1 MIINSLDNIVKGTK
15 NKLGDTVR
23 YIKNYNNNIVYVV
36 EVVPTNSS
44 SLMIKQCGRSNLL
57 WLMTMSLVQRLKR
70 KVVLFLPHLQTIYH
84 KMIVM
89 LNQIYLL
96 IVWTNAPN
104 SDDWSVF
111 MAGLFLGTN

>member
-57 WLMTMSLVQRLKR
+57 
-70 KVVLFLPHLQTIYH
+70 
-84 KMIVM
+84 
-89 LNQIYLL
+89 
-96 IVWTNAPN
+96 
-104 SDDWSVF
+104 
-111 MAGLFLGTN
+111 